1 MFSEYDKQEAA
12 DCNCPL
18 CGIEGEFEASI
29 DAIFCPSCGGIFDLA
44 SKEKVADINTPSV
57 PYSYVPFAYDENK
70 AKEEALRQLLSIKHV
85 DKKYVDELIKK
96 PWRAVYAPCYIVT
109 CNSAVSLSGR
119 GTFNR
124 GKDLVHESV
133 ETVIRFGF
141 KNVPVISVKGIS
153 RDMLYDT
160 GDFKLTGEREY
171 EGGKSIDGIEV
182 LDLDFTPKE
191 DHKKLWHRLDRL
203 MRDVATKQ
211 KLDYDEFVPN
221 TGAMITDYSDFEITY
236 ALVPLY
242 IIDMPERQYLVNGFT
257 GRITGLDMIP
267 LTPWWQEHKM
277 HPDKSRSAIKIIEI
291 IIMSLIG
298 LLGLYIAWRLRF
310 MWPGMAA
317 RYCFILAGLMFV
329 FAFLICRVPWV
340 FDKIYPKPKE
350 YIRDDTLIY
359 INPSAKMTWTKESEL
374 IAVTTSDVSA
384 DKDDNFFMYLTKLFW
399 PY

>member
-1 MFSEYDKQEAA
+1 MVFSNDNQSAA
-12 DCNCPL
+12 DCKCPV
-18 CGIEGEFEASI
+18 CGIEGDFEASV

-44 SKEKVADINTPSV
+44 TKAQVADINTPDNPSV
-57 PYSYVPFAYDENK
+57 YVPFAYDENK
-70 AKEEALRQLLSIKHV
+70 AKAEVLKQILSVKHV
-85 DKKYVDELIKK
+85 DKKYADELIRK
-96 PWRAVYAPCYIVT
+96 PWKAVYAPCYIVT

-141 KNVPVISVKGIS
+141 RDVPVISVKGIS
-153 RDMLYDT
+153 RDMLDDT
-160 GDFKLTGEREY
+160 GDFKLTGARAY
-171 EGGKSIDGIEV
+171 EGETSVDGIEV
-182 LDLDFTPKE
+182 LSSDFVPKE
-191 DHKKLWHRLDRL
+191 NHRKLWSRLDRL
-203 MRDVATKQ
+203 MKDVATKQ

-221 TGAMITDYSDFEITY
+221 TGAMITDYSDFKITY

-242 IIDMPERQYLVNGFT
+242 IVDMPERHYLVNGVT

-267 LTPWWQEHKM
+267 LTPWWQERKM
-277 HPDKSRSAIKIIEI
+277 HPDKSRAAIKVIEI

-298 LLGLYIAWRLRF
+298 LLGLFIAWKLRF
-310 MWPGMAA
+310 MWPRMAA

-329 FAFLICRVPWV
+329 FVFLICRVPWV
-340 FDKIYPKPKE
+340 FDKMFKAPKE

-359 INPSAKMTWTKESEL
+359 LNPSAKMTWTKESEL

-384 DKDDNFFMYLTKLFW
+384 DNGSNFFMYLTKIFW